1 MLLMP
6 TTIRFTG
13 AADNLIE
20 VAEDGEA
27 VAAALRATDGI
38 ATLTRSDGR
47 GRVFVQANAV
57 ACWFD
62 GGIAGPREDSGIA
75 SSMSPL

>member
-1 MLLMP
+1 MA

-13 AADNLIE
+13 ASDNLIE
-20 VAEDGEA
+20 VAEGGET
-27 VAAALRATDGI
+27 VAAALRAAAEGI
-38 ATLTRSDGR
+38 ATLTRADGK

-62 GGIAGPREDSGIA
+62 GAGEGERADSGIA